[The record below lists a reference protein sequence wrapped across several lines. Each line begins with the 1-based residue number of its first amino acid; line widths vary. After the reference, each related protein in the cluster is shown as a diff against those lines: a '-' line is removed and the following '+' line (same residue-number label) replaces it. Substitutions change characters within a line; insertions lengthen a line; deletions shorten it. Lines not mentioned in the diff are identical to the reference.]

1 MNKAELI
8 TSMAEKSQLTKKDA
22 ESALKAF
29 IDSVQEA
36 LENGDK
42 VQLIGFGTFETRERA
57 AREGR
62 NPRTKETITI
72 PASTVPVFKI
82 NIIKKYLE
90 EEKMRLDKYLKV
102 SRIIKRRTVAKEACE
117 NGRVAINDKVA
128 KPSTDV
134 KEGDIIEITFA
145 TRKLKAKIVNIAEHV
160 RKEEAKE
167 MYIIIEGE
175 EDKE

>member
-1 MNKAELI
+1 
-8 TSMAEKSQLTKKDA
+8 
-22 ESALKAF
+22 
-29 IDSVQEA
+29 
-36 LENGDK
+36 
-42 VQLIGFGTFETRERA
+42 
-57 AREGR
+57 
-62 NPRTKETITI
+62 
-72 PASTVPVFKI
+72 
-82 NIIKKYLE
+82 
-90 EEKMRLDKYLKV
+90 MRLDKYLKV
-102 SRIIKRRTVAKEACE
+102 SRIIKRRTIAKKACE